1 MIFLQLPYFKKKETE
16 CESDFERWIYVLKH
30 MEALNKLPWA
40 AKSPIFKK
48 VSEISDISALS
59 REERMKYDHAI
70 KVYRDNLCVYEAA
83 VETGMEKGME
93 KAMEK
98 GAREKAL
105 SIAKEMKKYNT
116 DISFIVK
123 ITGLTIEEVNNI

>member
-1 MIFLQLPYFKKKETE
+1 MAVSTIIVIFAANKRIAASY
-16 CESDFERWIYVLKH
+16 KH

-59 REERMKYDHAI
+59 REERIKYDHAI
-70 KVYRDNLCVYEAA
+70 KVYRDNLCVYEDAI
-83 VETGMEKGME
+83 ESGLKERFKKGMEKGV
-93 KAMEK
+93 
-98 GAREKAL
+98 L

-123 ITGLTIEEVNNI
+123 ITGLTIEEIKGI

>member
-1 MIFLQLPYFKKKETE
+1 MAVSTFIVIFAANKRIAASY
-16 CESDFERWIYVLKH
+16 KH

-59 REERMKYDHAI
+59 REERIKYDHAI
-70 KVYRDNLCVYEAA
+70 KVYRDNLCVYEDAI
-83 VETGMEKGME
+83 ESGLKEGFKKG
-93 KAMEK
+93 MEK

-105 SIAKEMKKYNT
+105 SIAKEMKK
-116 DISFIVK
+116 
-123 ITGLTIEEVNNI
+123 

>member
-1 MIFLQLPYFKKKETE
+1 
-16 CESDFERWIYVLKH
+16 

-70 KVYRDNLCVYEAA
+70 KSCFGHVLCKLFLV
-83 VETGMEKGME
+83 T
-93 KAMEK
+93 
-98 GAREKAL
+98 
-105 SIAKEMKKYNT
+105 
-116 DISFIVK
+116 IVHGSNIVLIK
-123 ITGLTIEEVNNI
+123 I